1 MTVFIDPPVLIWA
14 VISLWSLAS
23 IFLYE
28 YFIVGATVDDLEA
41 EEIPEEIVKPE
52 DPMEEETVE

>member
-1 MTVFIDPPVLIWA
+1 MTVVIDPFMVLWA
-14 VISLWSLAS
+14 FISLWSLVS

-41 EEIPEEIVKPE
+41 EELPEDTVEPE
-52 DPMEEETVE
+52 DPVEEEPVE

>member
-1 MTVFIDPPVLIWA
+1 MTVFIDPPMLLWA
-14 VISLWSLAS
+14 VISIWSLGS

-41 EEIPEEIVKPE
+41 EEIPEEIVEPE
-52 DPMEEETVE
+52 DPVEEEPVE

>member
-1 MTVFIDPPVLIWA
+1 MDPFMLLWA
-14 VISLWSLAS
+14 VISLWSLVS

-41 EEIPEEIVKPE
+41 EEIPEDTVEPE
-52 DPMEEETVE
+52 DPVEEEPVE